1 MTAAA
6 AVAAG
11 PEAFG
16 APVHSV
22 APRAAGDGAPMT
34 AMRTQQSTTVNP
46 GGATR

>member
-1 MTAAA
+1 M
-6 AVAAG
+6 AAG
-11 PEAFG
+11 PG
-16 APVHSV
+16 THDAPVHSA